1 MSRRILES
9 LIYSSPAALALV
21 LFCAI
26 SAFALNCPSE
36 NVQQFYAANLRGSL
50 FAGFLTLGSFLLS
63 LKTGI
68 VIKIKEGL
76 FDSADYK
83 KRLDERRALNPSLTA
98 YGPLR
103 RLNRLL
109 SNAVLSALIA
119 AALQLTVG
127 LIPHWT
133 AAAFCMACAVFSLA
147 LLLSSF
153 YLIQSNLN
161 IWFDLIDEV
170 EERRARQPQSASE
183 TEGKE

>member
-1 MSRRILES
+1 MTRRILGPP
-9 LIYSSPAALALV
+9 IYSLPAALALLV
-21 LFCAI
+21 FFAI
-26 SAFALNCPSE
+26 SAFALYCPLAK
-36 NVQQFYAANLRGSL
+36 VQEFYATNLRGSL

-103 RLNRLL
+103 RLSRLL

-127 LIPHWT
+127 LIPHWI
-133 AAAFCMACAVFSLA
+133 AAAICMACAVFSLA

-170 EERRARQPQSASE
+170 DELRARQPQSGSE
-183 TEGKE
+183 PLQ